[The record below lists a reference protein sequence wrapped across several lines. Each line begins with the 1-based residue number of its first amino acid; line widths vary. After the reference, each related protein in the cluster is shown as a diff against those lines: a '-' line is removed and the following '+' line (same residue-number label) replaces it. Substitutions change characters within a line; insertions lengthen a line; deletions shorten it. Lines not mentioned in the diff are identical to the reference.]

1 MPSRNMETVME
12 KERMALLLCQAKEEQ
27 WVLASRVVTPSL
39 VSKERLY
46 HQAGVCEVT
55 QSCPIFMSLS
65 GPLILPQVVSL
76 LFFL

>member
-1 MPSRNMETVME
+1 ME

-39 VSKERLY
+39 VSKERSY